1 MISSDIKA
9 AFRTFYREKAYA
21 YINLAGL
28 ALAIAC
34 CLILG
39 LYLKDEL
46 TYDTHHLRHKEIFRV
61 VNAFNASGDD
71 GAFAITSVALGP
83 MLKENYPEKIIDYV
97 RFRFCKGLEEKI
109 LIKVDN
115 EAFYWTNVFHADANV
130 FDVFTHEIL
139 YGDREH
145 PETALKDPQ
154 SAAVSETFAKKYFG
168 DEDPIGKIIHVDTA
182 PDIPRKIA
190 LVFKDLPDNTFLKY
204 DVLLYEQP
212 NLGAND
218 QRNRLFNVNYF
229 TYLVMSED
237 FNPADYKAIN
247 DEFFEKFMSETATSL
262 NTTWRSWIEPL
273 TSIHLDSDLPYD
285 ISNKGNKYYIFGFAA
300 VALFIL
306 IVACINY
313 INLAI
318 ARATKRAR
326 EIGMRKILGVP
337 RGYLVFRYLGE
348 AILFSFIA
356 MVLGVFV
363 VEVVLNLTSIN
374 TLFGKPLAL
383 NFYTDLLWIFGLA
396 VIMGIL
402 SGIYPAAY
410 LSSISPL
417 SAITET
423 KGKKKGTF
431 RLREFLV
438 LIQFTVS
445 VVVIA
450 GTLVMS
456 MQMRFIANKPLG
468 FEKENRVVVYLRG
481 LDVVKKVQ
489 VIKNDLL
496 KNSNILGV
504 TASRAIVG
512 TGKNFGANLGEAD
525 NNEGV
530 LEKTGFF
537 HIPVE
542 KDFIK
547 VMGIEMVEGRDF
559 SRRLL
564 TDIGSTFIVNE
575 TFVKSRGWD
584 QAIGKRIKLGG
595 ESGKVIGVVKDFH
608 SNSLHKPVSTFMMY
622 PFRDNF
628 ENFPEAA
635 KAAVERK
642 LILHISG
649 ENIPKTL
656 SFLEDRF
663 ATYDAVH
670 PFDYA
675 FLDDLINENY
685 LSEENLMKMTG
696 IFSGICI
703 FISCLGLYGLAAYNT
718 EQRKKEIGI
727 RKVLGSSAFQII
739 LMLAKKTL
747 WLVLAGSVAAAI
759 IAYFA
764 LNEWLANFAY
774 RMDILG
780 ISLIVYPL
788 AALLVIAVAF
798 ITIALQSYRIAQSNP
813 SLTIRYE

>member
-46 TYDTHHLRHKEIFRV
+46 TYDMHHLRHKEIFRV
-61 VNAFNASGDD
+61 VNTFNTNGDD
-71 GAFAITSVALGP
+71 TDFALTSPALGP
-83 MLKENYPEKIIDYV
+83 MLKENYPEIIDYV
-97 RFRFCKGLEEKI
+97 RFRYTKGLEEKI

-115 EAFYWTNVFHADANV
+115 EAFYWKNVFHADANV
-130 FDVFTHEIL
+130 FDIFTHEIL
-139 YGDREH
+139 YGD

-154 SAAVSETFAKKYFG
+154 SVAVSETFAKKYFG
-168 DEDPIGKIIHVDTA
+168 DENPIDKVIHVDTT
-182 PDIPRKIA
+182 PDIPRKIS
-190 LVFKDLPDNTFLKY
+190 LVFRDLPDNTFLKY
-204 DVLLYEQP
+204 DVLMYEQP
-212 NLGAND
+212 NLGSSD
-218 QRNRLFNVNYF
+218 QKNRLFGINYY
-229 TYLVMSED
+229 TYLLMPED
-237 FNPADYKAIN
+237 FDLEDYKAIN
-247 DEFFEKFMSETATSL
+247 DDFFERFMSERGKNINTS
-262 NTTWRSWIEPL
+262 WRSWIEPMA
-273 TSIHLDSDLPYD
+273 SIHLDSDVPYD
-285 ISNKGNKYYIFGFAA
+285 IPNKGNKYYIYGFAA

-337 RGYLVFRYLGE
+337 RVYLAFRYLGE

-356 MVLGVFV
+356 MVLGVLL
-363 VEVVLNLTSIN
+363 VEAILNLTSIN
-374 TLFGKPLAL
+374 TLFGKPLKPDFPA
-383 NFYTDLLWIFGLA
+383 DLVWVFGLA
-396 VIMGIL
+396 LIMGIL
-402 SGIYPAAY
+402 SGLYPAAY

-423 KGKKKGTF
+423 KGKKKGAF

-456 MQMRFIANKPLG
+456 MQMRFVANTPLG

-481 LDVVKKVQ
+481 LDVVKKAQ

-504 TASRAIVG
+504 TASRAIIG
-512 TGKNFGANLGEAD
+512 TGKNFGANIGEAD

-530 LEKTGFF
+530 LEKTGFA

-542 KDFIK
+542 KDFIE
-547 VMGIEMVEGRDF
+547 VMGMEIVEGRDF
-559 SRRLL
+559 SQRLL
-564 TDIGSTFIVNE
+564 TDIGTTFIVNE
-575 TFVKSRGWD
+575 AFVKNRGWD
-584 QAIGKRIKLGG
+584 QPIGKRIKLGG
-595 ESGKVIGVVKDFH
+595 ESGKVIGVAKDFH
-608 SNSLHKPVSTFMMY
+608 YGSLHETVDAFMMY

-635 KAAVERK
+635 KAAVQRQ

-649 ENIPKTL
+649 ENIPETL

-663 ATYDAVH
+663 AGYDAVH

-685 LSEENLMKMTG
+685 LSEGNLMKMTG
-696 IFSGICI
+696 IFSVICI

-727 RKVLGSSAFQII
+727 RKVLGASAIQII
-739 LMLAKKTL
+739 TMLAKKTL

-764 LNEWLANFAY
+764 LDEWLAVFAY
-774 RMDILG
+774 KMNILG

-798 ITIALQSYRIAQSNP
+798 ITITLQSYRIAQSDP
-813 SLTIRYE
+813 ALTIRYE